1 MRAYCDGKLKKG
13 EALYVNLV
21 QNKAAVAVGTAF
33 QGSEDLYM
41 QGMRGKAIN
50 VLHCVG
56 DQLWMSG
63 SKTEIPDLGPSEAMN
78 FSSDKAENGE
88 SNNTET
94 TSSESVI
101 KENDKK
107 DDVTMEIESVE
118 PSTPSIENAVSNLLL
133 EPASQRIPPPTPDK
147 DNCSEE
153 GTNEDNER
161 ASQDD
166 LDEESNEHGAESD
179 AEIEI
184 QEPDPRSPDEI
195 MDELIENAFLQALKT
210 TATAKKLELPA
221 LTSNFYR
228 LHMLPACPSEIG
240 GPIDIKKSSFKKLGK
255 FLSKMVEEKV
265 CEIISSNLI

>member
-21 QNKAAVAVGTAF
+21 ENKAAVAVGTAY

-78 FSSDKAENGE
+78 FSSDKPDNEE

-101 KENDKK
+101 KENDKIN
-107 DDVTMEIESVE
+107 DVTPDIESVE
-118 PSTPSIENAVSNLLL
+118 PSILSIEV
-133 EPASQRIPPPTPDK
+133 
-147 DNCSEE
+147 
-153 GTNEDNER
+153 
-161 ASQDD
+161 
-166 LDEESNEHGAESD
+166 
-179 AEIEI
+179 EI
-184 QEPDPRSPDEI
+184 
-195 MDELIENAFLQALKT
+195 
-210 TATAKKLELPA
+210 
-221 LTSNFYR
+221 
-228 LHMLPACPSEIG
+228 
-240 GPIDIKKSSFKKLGK
+240 
-255 FLSKMVEEKV
+255 SKMSIVS
-265 CEIISSNLI
+265 C